1 MRQPTPLLAFWKAQP
16 QPKPTKH
23 TFMYRIAQGL
33 TREAA
38 ILPHPIVSNS
48 NYTFWKQT
56 PDPKASK
63 EVFYKNLAD
72 GMTLEGS
79 VMTHM
84 QRKQVWMGRS
94 ATLPIPKDN
103 ATIFI
108 DKATAW
114 HASKEAEGEIL
125 PPLQNFLTGLM
136 PYRDFIRDHVYD
148 EGITA
153 TQWYNAQE
161 NPQVST
167 STYLYNLTQGLTR
180 EASIKTHRQRVLES
194 KDSD

>member
-1 MRQPTPLLAFWKAQP
+1 MKQPTPILAFWHAQP

-23 TFMYRIAQGL
+23 TFMYRVAQGA
-33 TREAA
+33 TWEVA
-38 ILPHPIVSNS
+38 ILPQLLASNS
-48 NYTFWKQT
+48 NYTFWQNT
-56 PDPKASK
+56 PAPKASK

-79 VMTHM
+79 VMTHK
-84 QRKQVWMGRS
+84 QRKQVWMGR
-94 ATLPIPKDN
+94 KDN
-103 ATIFI
+103 AMVFI
-108 DKATAW
+108 DNELVAKATAW
-114 HASKEAEGEIL
+114 HAIQVAEGETV

-148 EGITA
+148 EGLTA

-161 NPQVST
+161 TPQVST

>member
-1 MRQPTPLLAFWKAQP
+1 MKQPTPILAFWTAQP

-23 TFMYRIAQGL
+23 TFMYRVAQGA
-33 TREAA
+33 TWEVA
-38 ILPHPIVSNS
+38 ILPHPLVSNS

-56 PDPKASK
+56 PAPKASK

-108 DKATAW
+108 DNELVAKATAW

-125 PPLQNFLTGLM
+125 PPLQNFLSGLM
-136 PYRDFIRDHVYD
+136 PYSDFIRDHVYD
-148 EGITA
+148 EGLMPYRDFIHDHI
-153 TQWYNAQE
+153 YDE
-161 NPQVST
+161 
-167 STYLYNLTQGLTR
+167 GLTR
-180 EASIKTHRQRVLES
+180 LEASIKTHRQHVLES